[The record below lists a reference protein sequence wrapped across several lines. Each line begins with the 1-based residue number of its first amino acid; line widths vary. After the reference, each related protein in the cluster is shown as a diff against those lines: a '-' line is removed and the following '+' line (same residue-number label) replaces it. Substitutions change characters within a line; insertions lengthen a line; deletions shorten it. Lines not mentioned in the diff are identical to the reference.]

1 MWQWDHSRDRDRE
14 KDRDRD
20 RDRNR
25 NRSRERGRNRSRSRN
40 GGRARSPERRPRDER
55 RDGKLDKEAEPK
67 GATDRDGRG
76 RDAKQGLAT
85 FTIRQ
90 DPNSWCCPVPGG
102 GRVDVSCLLPADAC
116 LPAPPSPVSGI
127 SHPFP
132 PEFDG
137 VDATFGWWGPTAAVN
152 H

>member
-1 MWQWDHSRDRDRE
+1 MWHWDHSRDRDRE

-102 GRVDVSCLLPADAC
+102 GGECQLSVACGC
-116 LPAPPSPVSGI
+116 LPPSSPLPSQRYFSSI
-127 SHPFP
+127 SPRI
-132 PEFDG
+132 
-137 VDATFGWWGPTAAVN
+137 WWR
-152 H
+152 